1 MIQNLFNEMTEL
13 LRKQAPDFFVNDK
26 LNKNKVTDAAYSY
39 DKNLLKALLT
49 NESLKKQFFVEV
61 EKNLVFKQ
69 REFLMFLNN
78 KSFLQDSYTRFKN
91 EIGLQDEEGRYFRE
105 NNDVVLV
112 WPHKDCILEGGQT
125 KEDQSR
131 EEVFYNETLAPDEI
145 DRLLDTKALTNFA
158 LFDKNGKKVLKAN
171 TELNLREQNLIIR
184 GNNLL
189 ALHSLKAR
197 KEIAGKVKL
206 IYIDPPYNREAEA
219 FYNDKFKNSSWLT
232 FMKNRLET
240 AKTLLKEDG
249 FICIQ
254 IDDYQLSNL
263 LPLCDEVFTRT
274 NRVNIITVKM
284 SETSGVKMAHVDKKL
299 PKIKE
304 FILVYKKSTKSKL
317 NPLKIKKADQGEKL
331 NDYLKYYRSFI
342 TNPEDEVENWEIV
355 SIGKYLKE
363 NNLDDSEEAVK
374 QFQLENAENVVYR
387 TNNKS
392 FEKLKIKGKLARVT
406 SKTGLEYIW
415 WEGKQMLFL
424 SDYIE
429 EYICD
434 LWTDISTINLNKE
447 GGVDLEN
454 GKKPEK
460 LIKRIIQLTTK
471 EKDLVIDYHLG
482 SGTTAA
488 VALKLNRR
496 FIGIEQLDYGEN
508 DSTVRLNNVINGD
521 DSGISTDEDV
531 KWTGGG
537 QFLYC
542 ELKELN
548 QKYINAIQ
556 SAKKTNDL
564 WKLWGTMK
572 SEAFLRI
579 EIDKDK
585 FTEDSFKQLEL
596 DEQKRLL
603 LETLDKNHLYVNLS
617 EMEDEEH
624 KMNKDEIEL
633 NKKFY
638 NIS

>member
-1 MIQNLFNEMTEL
+1 MIQNLFNVMTEL
-13 LRKQAPDFFVNDK
+13 LRKQAPDFFANDK
-26 LNKNKVTDAAYSY
+26 LSKNKVTDAAYSY

-61 EKNLVFKQ
+61 EKDLVFKQ

-91 EIGLQDEEGRYFRE
+91 EIGLQDDEGRYYRE
-105 NNDVVLV
+105 NTDVVLV
-112 WPHKDCILEGGQT
+112 WPHKDCVLEGGQT

-145 DRLLDTKALTNFA
+145 DRLLDTKALTNFV
-158 LFDKNGKKVLKAN
+158 LFDKDGKKELKSN
-171 TELNLREQNLIIR
+171 TEVNIREQNLIIR

-197 KEIAGKVKL
+197 KDVAGKVKL

-240 AKTLLKEDG
+240 AKTLLKDDG

-263 LPLCDEVFTRT
+263 LPLCDEVFTRS

-304 FILVYKKSTKSKL
+304 FILVYKKSNKSKL

-342 TNPEDEVENWEIV
+342 TNPNDEVESWEIV
-355 SIGKYLKE
+355 SIGKYLKD
-363 NNLDDSEEAVK
+363 NNLDDSDEAVK
-374 QFQLENAENVVYR
+374 EFQLQNADNVVYR

-471 EKDLVIDYHLG
+471 ENDLVIDYHLG

-508 DSTVRLNNVINGD
+508 DSTVRLKNAINGD

-542 ELKELN
+542 ELKEFN
-548 QKYINAIQ
+548 QKYIKEIQ
-556 SAKKTNDL
+556 SAKKAKEL
-564 WKLWGTMK
+564 WKIWETMK
-572 SEAFLRI
+572 SGAFLRI

-585 FTEDSFKQLEL
+585 FTEDAFNQLEIE
-596 DEQKRLL
+596 EQKRLL
-603 LETLDKNHLYVNLS
+603 LETLDKNHLYVNLT
-617 EMEDEEH
+617 ELEDEEH
-624 KMNKDEIEL
+624 KMTKDEIAL